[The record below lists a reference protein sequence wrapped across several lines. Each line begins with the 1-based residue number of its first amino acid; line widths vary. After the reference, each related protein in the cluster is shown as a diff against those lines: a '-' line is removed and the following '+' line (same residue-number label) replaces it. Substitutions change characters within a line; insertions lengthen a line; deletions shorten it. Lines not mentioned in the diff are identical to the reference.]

1 MFDGVASDACDA
13 GIGRWMCDVVKV
25 GVVKGAGKEW
35 YGVVASRAK
44 PRGTN
49 VSIPR
54 HGHLAGVAY

>member
-1 MFDGVASDACDA
+1 MAWQATHVMPALAVGCATP
-13 GIGRWMCDVVKV
+13 VKV

-54 HGHLAGVAY
+54 HGHLAGIAY